1 MKLFISNLIPFN
13 NNHNERGMLLPLWA
27 NVTLDN
33 MYEEIKT
40 LEMYLN
46 RTKIV
51 RSSCSY
57 FKHVRLYKLNH
68 VFFQGVYGFSR
79 PQLNR
84 LYIHGLSLV
93 KETIFIANM
102 ALVEGSCS
110 MKLFSS
116 TICLQQ
122 VFAPFG
128 ATGQLV

>member
-1 MKLFISNLIPFN
+1 MC
-13 NNHNERGMLLPLWA
+13 
-27 NVTLDN
+27 
-33 MYEEIKT
+33 
-40 LEMYLN
+40 LN
-46 RTKIV
+46 RTKRV
-51 RSSCSY
+51 RSSYSY
-57 FKHVRLYKLNH
+57 LKHVRLCKLNH
-68 VFFQGVYGFSR
+68 VFFQGTYGFSR

-116 TICLQQ
+116 TTCLQQ
-122 VFAPFG
+122 VSAPFG